1 MVLGKN
7 WFDLGPVDSL
17 KDPPLREVSVHGK
30 PIALSYKDEKFGAVL
45 GVCTHVGGPLGKGR
59 LDGDYIV
66 CPWHYWKFHRLT
78 GSAQPG
84 FEDKVSQ
91 YELKIENNRLFINT
105 DPITKGHKSVHPP
118 HPLARQIKREEGPI
132 RVVGI
137 STTIMDS
144 KNPRYSTSDKLLE
157 VAIDYAKNELSVQT
171 MLIRLNDLKF
181 RACEGFYSKSAF
193 ACTWPC
199 SITQMDQTDQ
209 LSQVYEALIHWADV
223 IIVATPIRWGAASSL
238 YHKMI
243 ERMNC
248 VQNQITINNR
258 VLIQNKVASFIITGG
273 QDNVQDVAGHMLG
286 FFSELGFVFPPFPFI
301 AHTRG
306 WDAEDMESNI
316 AHVAESD
323 DLKDGAKDL
332 VRRSIEMAKIVSKQH
347 LSHEEIVKAG
357 RKAQHL
363 TTNEQPNNTS

>member
-1 MVLGKN
+1 MLEKN
-7 WFDLGPVDSL
+7 WFDLGSVDSL
-17 KDPPLREVSVHGK
+17 KDPPLREVLVQGR
-30 PIALSYKDEKFGAVL
+30 PIALSYVDGKFGAVL
-45 GVCTHVGGPLGKGR
+45 GVCTHVGGPLGKGK
-59 LDGDYIV
+59 LDGDYIT
-66 CPWHYWKFHRLT
+66 CPWHYWQFHRIT
-78 GSAQPG
+78 GSARPG
-84 FEDKVSQ
+84 FEDKVPQ
-91 YELKIENNRLFINT
+91 YDLKTENGHLFINVT
-105 DPITKGHKSVHPP
+105 PTTKGHKSIHPP
-118 HPLARQIKREEGPI
+118 HPLARPIKREDGPI

-157 VAIDYAKNELSVQT
+157 VAINYAKDELSAQT
-171 MLIRLNDLKF
+171 MFIRLNDLKF

-199 SITQMDQTDQ
+199 SITQMDETDQ

-223 IIVATPIRWGAASSL
+223 VIVATPIRWGAASSL

-248 VQNQITINNR
+248 VQNQITLNNK

-286 FFSELGFVFPPFPFI
+286 FFSEFGFVFPPFPFI
-301 AHTRG
+301 AHTMG
-306 WDAEDMESNI
+306 WDAEDMERNTSY
-316 AHVAESD
+316 VEQSD
-323 DLKDGAKDL
+323 GLKNGAKDL
-332 VRRSIEMAKIVSKQH
+332 VRRSIEMAKIVLRQH
-347 LSHEEIVKAG
+347 LSPEEIVKAG

-363 TTNEQPNNTS
+363 TINEDLSDAL